1 MTTNHSRH
9 TTAAADRQGAA
20 AEHAG
25 TGTATTDPR
34 RDTRSRWGCS
44 SRLGGGTGRLMGV
57 SLAVGV
63 VGALG
68 LGSAAWATT
77 VAAGHADSLAWI
89 AAGAMALNGLLF
101 GLLLTW
107 LALVDRHSIR
117 GADTNPE
124 ESIEGR
130 WYEKATS
137 GAFHDTL
144 VVVGLGAAILSFGGY
159 VISPAAVGAALFVLM
174 GCAAAIRYQIQK
186 RRG

>member
-1 MTTNHSRH
+1 M
-9 TTAAADRQGAA
+9 AASALPVGAA
-20 AEHAG
+20 
-25 TGTATTDPR
+25 
-34 RDTRSRWGCS
+34 
-44 SRLGGGTGRLMGV
+44 
-57 SLAVGV
+57 
-63 VGALG
+63 
-68 LGSAAWATT
+68 
-77 VAAGHADSLAWI
+77 LAW
-89 AAGAMALNGLLF
+89 LF
-101 GLLLTW
+101 
-107 LALVDRHSIR
+107 LVDRTTLR
-117 GADTNPE
+117 GADTNPK

>member
-1 MTTNHSRH
+1 MLKTMPS
-9 TTAAADRQGAA
+9 TAASAS
-20 AEHAG
+20 
-25 TGTATTDPR
+25 AT
-34 RDTRSRWGCS
+34 SCGKVGC
-44 SRLGGGTGRLMGV
+44 TQD
-57 SLAVGV
+57 
-63 VGALG
+63 
-68 LGSAAWATT
+68 SAASGASPTVTVSDIIATT